1 MFCTCGHEFDPAR
14 ETVTTSSPFTI
25 PPGPPLTI
33 RKIITFS
40 IIAFLAIV
48 CVVFGLGLILL
59 GNLFWDFLLSF
70 SLVSL
75 IGLLLFSAS
84 ALSMIGPLVYIIW
97 SSRKP

>member
-1 MFCTCGHEFDPAR
+1 MFCRCGHEFDPAS
-14 ETVTTSSPFTI
+14 ESISTCSPYTR

-33 RKIITFS
+33 RKIITLS
-40 IIAFLAIV
+40 IIAFLAIG
-48 CVVFGLGLILL
+48 CVVFGLGLTLL

-84 ALSMIGPLVYIIW
+84 ALGVIGPLVYIIW